1 MENTP
6 PNKPSSGAKEFFAS
20 PQGVLGLMWFWKIT
34 AFLAVFRLF
43 YADRIT
49 APLLLAMIGT
59 SALAL
64 GFTFHNARVQLK
76 EPNATPDLKMEKLLK
91 NLGYCVLL
99 VFVLLSAFNRG

>member
-6 PNKPSSGAKEFFAS
+6 SNKPPVGLKEFFAS

-49 APLLLAMIGT
+49 VPSLIAMIGA

-64 GFTFHNARVQLK
+64 GFTFHNARLQLK
-76 EPNATPDLKMEKLLK
+76 EPNATPNLKMEKLLK
-91 NLGYCVLL
+91 NVGYGVLF
-99 VFVLLSAFNRG
+99 VFVLLYAFNRG

>member
-6 PNKPSSGAKEFFAS
+6 KNSPPSGIKEFLAS

-34 AFLAVFRLF
+34 AFMAVFKLF

-49 APLLLAMIGT
+49 APLLLAMVGT

-64 GFTFHNARVQLK
+64 GFTFHNARIQV
-76 EPNATPDLKMEKLLK
+76 EEANATPDLKMEKLLK
-91 NLGYCVLL
+91 NGGYGVLL
-99 VFVLLSAFNRG
+99 AFVLVSVFSRG